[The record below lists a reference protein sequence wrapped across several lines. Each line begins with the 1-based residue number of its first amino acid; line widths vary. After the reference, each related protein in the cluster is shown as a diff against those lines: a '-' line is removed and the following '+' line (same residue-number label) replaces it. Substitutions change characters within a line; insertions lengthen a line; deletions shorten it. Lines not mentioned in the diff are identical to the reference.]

1 MAAIDKN
8 LRGIVKNA
16 VRGQDLR
23 KEEIQF
29 LLRLEDDESLD
40 VVFRTARE
48 LRTKH
53 FGNTVFL

>member
-29 LLRLEDDESLD
+29 LLRL
-40 VVFRTARE
+40 
-48 LRTKH
+48 
-53 FGNTVFL
+53 

>member
-40 VVFRTARE
+40 VVFRTSANGDFAFIGF
-48 LRTKH
+48 K
-53 FGNTVFL
+53 VF